1 MRLLEEDETIEQLLR
16 LPPESILLRWFNYQ
30 LQEAGHVGRVANFS
44 SDIQDAE
51 NYSVLLHQVKHTVV
65 LIPLLSSQKHNLK
78 VLVLEIHSI
87 FSTQLGAFLAA
98 VSFFFRCSNHKRKM
112 HQRNCHLRRL
122 SLVEPGTLLIYLNA
136 RVALKRLS
144 SGSLFLGK
152 TKLQDSRAV
161 VPLNVMRKTRGER
174 GFFYFFDVPTI

>member
-51 NYSVLLHQVKHTVV
+51 NYSVLLHQVNHTVV

-98 VSFFFRCSNHKRKM
+98 VSFFPLFEPQMKNASKKPPSTKGYHWLSQVRC
-112 HQRNCHLRRL
+112 
-122 SLVEPGTLLIYLNA
+122 
-136 RVALKRLS
+136 
-144 SGSLFLGK
+144 
-152 TKLQDSRAV
+152 
-161 VPLNVMRKTRGER
+161 
-174 GFFYFFDVPTI
+174 

>member
-51 NYSVLLHQVKHTVV
+51 NYSVLLHQVNHTVV

-98 VSFFFRCSNHKRKM
+98 VSFFSAVRTTNEKCIKETAIYAGYHWLSQVRC
-112 HQRNCHLRRL
+112 
-122 SLVEPGTLLIYLNA
+122 
-136 RVALKRLS
+136 
-144 SGSLFLGK
+144 
-152 TKLQDSRAV
+152 
-161 VPLNVMRKTRGER
+161 
-174 GFFYFFDVPTI
+174 